1 MLHRRLALLGLAT
14 AATATLAPK
23 LVPAQTAQR
32 LSPTEHSTMTLMA
45 GSLSRQT
52 SELAQERG
60 QHRGVKLF
68 AGFEVA
74 EQAAIAQVLTN
85 AANPAP
91 VQLDAEHAAV
101 LKNLQGLTG
110 AAFDGAY
117 VQAQLL
123 GHEKLLAIQQG
134 YLDNPART
142 PDGQHIAV
150 LARATIQEH
159 LVILKELQKLL
170 AG

>member
-14 AATATLAPK
+14 AATASLTPQ
-23 LVPAQTAQR
+23 LVQAQAVQR
-32 LSPTEHSTMTLMA
+32 LSSTEHTAMTLMA
-45 GSLSRQT
+45 GSLSKQT
-52 SELAQERG
+52 SELAQERA
-60 QHRGVKLF
+60 QNRAVKLF

-74 EQAAIAQVLTN
+74 EQAAMAQVLTN
-85 AANPAP
+85 VANPP
-91 VQLDAEHAAV
+91 NVPLDAEHAAV

-117 VQAQLL
+117 VQSQLL

-150 LARATIQEH
+150 LARVSIQQH
-159 LVILKELQKLL
+159 LVMLKELQRTL